1 MENMDENYLK
11 LTEEKFKRGDFNEEA
26 EEVTEEKEEEPMVT
40 TIENGVKVT
49 MGMDRFE
56 EEIL

>member
-26 EEVTEEKEEEPMVT
+26 EEVTEEKE
-40 TIENGVKVT
+40 
-49 MGMDRFE
+49 
-56 EEIL
+56 